1 MGFMAFGLLAI
12 LLGLFLLAITNF
24 KKRDW
29 KSVIGGFLTAVGISL
44 IITTFIFPTGEY
56 KEEHLLS
63 TQEITC
69 YEILGTENYYIESD
83 AFITY
88 FVINEI
94 ISENGKKIETPAITK
109 IKSNVEIIKVKD
121 CKIPRV
127 EEYFVKW
134 ESSGWTYA
142 KEKDKTVYKIYIP
155 G

>member
-1 MGFMAFGLLAI
+1 MGFLAFALLSI
-12 LLGLFLLAITNF
+12 LLGLFLLAIKDF
-24 KKRDW
+24 KKRAW

-56 KEEHLLS
+56 KEQLLS
-63 TQEITC
+63 AQEITS
-69 YEILGTENYYIESD
+69 YEILGTKNYYIESEE
-83 AFITY
+83 FITY

-94 ISENGKKIETPAITK
+94 ISENGKEIETPAITK

-121 CKIPRV
+121 CKMPRV
-127 EEYFVKW
+127 EEYLVKW
-134 ESSGWTYA
+134 ESSGLTYA